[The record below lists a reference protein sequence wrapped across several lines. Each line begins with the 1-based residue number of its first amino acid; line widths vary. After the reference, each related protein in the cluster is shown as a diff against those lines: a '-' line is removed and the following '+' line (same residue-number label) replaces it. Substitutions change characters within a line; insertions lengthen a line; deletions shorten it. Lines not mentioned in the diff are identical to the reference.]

1 MTSIAAGLAVVRVE
15 TTVRSTYER
24 EAGARKRAVAFK
36 ADREIDSPDTWM
48 FTDGGSKGWQSLV
61 VLRPG
66 QDPRLVASE
75 ARTETRNVGAEVAG
89 LVSAL
94 AAVLPGERVAIVSDF
109 LWSIYYVLGWY
120 QVENALLR
128 EQVGA
133 ARALLA
139 ERRPASV
146 RFIPRQGARA
156 RRQRARPLERRRRP
170 PVRARRRRRRDG
182 AGFGVRPGEEPVE
195 IVRAARACAWLGHGA
210 FDGDAVE
217 RPAGVR

>member
-48 FTDGGSKGWQSLV
+48 FTDGGSTGWTSLV
-61 VLRPG
+61 LLRPG
-66 QDPRLVASE
+66 ADARLVA
-75 ARTETRNVGAEVAG
+75 RPIHTETRNVGAEFGG
-89 LVSAL
+89 LVGAL
-94 AAVLPGERVAIVSDF
+94 EAMLPGERVAIVTDF

-146 RFIPRQGARA
+146 RFIHVKGHERDDSALGRWNDVADRLCALGVAVDVTVPASVFDPARSRWKLSELLARA
-156 RRQRARPLERRRRP
+156 R
-170 PVRARRRRRRDG
+170 G
-182 AGFGVRPGEEPVE
+182 
-195 IVRAARACAWLGHGA
+195 
-210 FDGDAVE
+210 
-217 RPAGVR
+217 